1 MRTIAYL
8 AVSCL
13 TLLFIALVLL
23 IVLFITPVQ
32 ITWSPGLLK

>member
-13 TLLFIALVLL
+13 TLLFVALILVV
-23 IVLFITPVQ
+23 ILFIKQ
-32 ITWSPGLLK
+32 

>member
-13 TLLFIALVLL
+13 TLLFIALVLVV
-23 IVLFITPVQ
+23 VLFIKQ
-32 ITWSPGLLK
+32 